1 MCSGI
6 AGLGDIDTMMVVDL
20 YPIHVRITDSS
31 VISET
36 QFREI
41 LFNTFPEWA
50 TLRYVIEGGAVEAD
64 VEPYRLAI
72 LQALLSEHGVPYVWS
87 QPGRLPLYR
96 GATEL
101 GNSYRSCGSNV
112 PREKEKGGPWI
123 VSISIKGSFLSLD
136 QYSRHRLKQNEC
148 FGL

>member
-50 TLRYVIEGGAVEAD
+50 TLRYVIEGGRSKRTWSRTDLRYYKRCSPSMEFLMSGASRGDYHYIVE
-64 VEPYRLAI
+64 
-72 LQALLSEHGVPYVWS
+72 LL
-87 QPGRLPLYR
+87 
-96 GATEL
+96 
-101 GNSYRSCGSNV
+101 N
-112 PREKEKGGPWI
+112 
-123 VSISIKGSFLSLD
+123 
-136 QYSRHRLKQNEC
+136 
-148 FGL
+148 